1 MQKLK
6 FPAGFLWGA
15 ASSAYQTEGGNSNAD
30 WWVWENS
37 KKRQDSLIRQGKN
50 PNEYMSLEAC
60 DFYNR
65 YEEDFTLAEHLNHS
79 AIRIG
84 IEWSRI
90 QPEQG
95 VFDEKVLE
103 HYEKMLQSAKF
114 HKLKVFLTLHH
125 YTNPIWF
132 AKKGGFLKKQNN
144 IYFID
149 FAKKV
154 TQRFHEYVD
163 FWVTINEP
171 ELYATQSYG
180 IGTMPPQIR
189 SLIAPLTVVNNLIK
203 CHKEIYKFIKYNSVA
218 PVSMAFNLLDFQPS
232 GILGELVVRFVRYVA
247 NGYIMRR
254 VIDHCD
260 YIGVNYYFH
269 HHIGIFGLRHKSHSD
284 HGHTDR
290 GWGIHPEGIE
300 QVLLSLKKFNKPL
313 YILENGLADS
323 KDAQREKFIKQHLFY
338 VHKAIQNGADVKGYL
353 YWSLT
358 DNFEWEEGFWPKFG
372 LIEIDRHDLLR
383 RKVRYSAIKYAEIC
397 QNNYLE
403 I

>member
-6 FPAGFLWGA
+6 FPNGFLWGS

-30 WWVWENS
+30 WWLWERS
-37 KKRQDSLIRQGKN
+37 KKRQDHLKRHGKD
-50 PNEYMSLEAC
+50 PKDYMSGEAC

-65 YEEDFTLAEHLNHS
+65 YEEDFVLAEHLNHG

-84 IEWSRI
+84 VEWSRI
-90 QPEQG
+90 QPEEG
-95 VFDEKVLE
+95 IFDEQVME
-103 HYEKMLQSAKF
+103 HYEKILRSAKF

-132 AKKGGFLKKQNN
+132 ARKGGFLKKENN
-144 IYFID
+144 VYFIN
-149 FAKKV
+149 FAKQIV
-154 TQRFHEYVD
+154 HCFHEYVD

-180 IGTMPPQIR
+180 IGVMPPQIR
-189 SLIAPLTVVNNLIK
+189 SIIAPLKVVNNFIE
-203 CHKEIYKFIKYNSVA
+203 CHKKVSAFIKSHSGA
-218 PVSMAFNLLDFQPS
+218 PVSMAFNLLDLQPT
-232 GILGELVVRFVRYVA
+232 GWLGELAVSIVRYVA

-254 VIDHCD
+254 VINYCD

-269 HHIGIFGLRHKSHSD
+269 HHIGIFGLRHKSHSE
-284 HGHTDR
+284 HEHTDR
-290 GWGIHPEGIE
+290 GWGIHPEGLE
-300 QVLLSLKKFNKPL
+300 RVLLSLKKFNKPL

-323 KDAQREKFIKQHLFY
+323 KDVLREKFIKSHLIN
-338 VHKAIQNGADVKGYL
+338 VHKAISGGADVRGYL

-372 LIEIDRHDLLR
+372 LVEIDRNDLLR